1 MKMLKNSTNIKLWD
15 EFILTGDL
23 DALSTIYFEY
33 YDFLFD
39 YGMRLTND
47 KHAVEDAIQSEFI
60 SIINSRKNI
69 SPVKNLPGYLVSSF
83 RRQLFHDL
91 NRQHKIV
98 LSELSA
104 EGQFEYFKSTDQ
116 NRSESESR
124 EQIYA
129 IVKQCISQLTPKQ
142 QEIIF
147 LRFERELSYEEI
159 SDMLNISVESCYK
172 STYRAIKTIKAEAE
186 RILKKNGDIFF
197 FFFFKDRK
205 NLSSR

>member
-1 MKMLKNSTNIKLWD
+1 MKMLTNSMNIKIWD
-15 EFILTGDL
+15 QFILTGDL

-60 SIINSRKNI
+60 NIINSRKNM

-91 NRQHKIV
+91 NKQRKIV
-98 LSELSA
+98 LSERPA
-104 EGQFEYFKSTDQ
+104 EGQFEYFKSPEQD
-116 NRSESESR
+116 RSEWESR

-129 IVKQCISQLTPKQ
+129 VVKRCISQLTPKQ

-147 LRFERELSYEEI
+147 LRFEKELSYEEI

-172 STYRAIKTIKAEAE
+172 SSYRAIKTIKAEAE
-186 RILKKNGDIFF
+186 KILKKNGDIFF
-197 FFFFKDRK
+197 CFLFKSWR
-205 NLSSR
+205 